1 MPATCR
7 HSRLPDH
14 PGRSWNEALLSELV
28 LHHVVSLDI
37 DTVVSFDQRGVSYHR
52 NHRSCFYGLLHLL
65 RERRLPPGGQL
76 WCAVSD
82 H

>member
-1 MPATCR
+1 M
-7 HSRLPDH
+7 
-14 PGRSWNEALLSELV
+14 